1 MKRFFIYLALLF
13 SFSAVAVADD
23 AVALLE
29 KARKNIE
36 ADRAVQ
42 FVFDYTVC
50 DEEGVALFADNGS
63 FKFDGDRYSL
73 LLGTMKLWCDGV
85 TQWSYINQ
93 TDEIYIATADAEEA
107 RLYNPSYL
115 MGLYR
120 EGYVCSAMKEAGEVC
135 VTMVASDDAQEF
147 EKAVLSLD
155 EKTLRPLSMEVYMSG
170 QGCVKVKIDSYK
182 PKCDFADRVYVCP
195 MEDFPSAEIV
205 DMR

>member
-1 MKRFFIYLALLF
+1 MKKILIYIAFLF
-13 SFSAVAVADD
+13 SFSVTAVADD

-29 KARKNIE
+29 NARKNIE

-50 DEEGVALFADNGS
+50 DEEGMALFADNGS

-93 TDEIYIATADAEEA
+93 TNEIYIADADAEEA

-115 MGLYR
+115 MGLCSD
-120 EGYVCSAMKEAGEVC
+120 GYVCSVMKEAGKAC
-135 VTMVASDDAQEF
+135 ITMVAGDDAQEF
-147 EKAVLSLD
+147 ERVVLSLD

-170 QGCVKVKIDSYK
+170 QGSVKVKIDSYK